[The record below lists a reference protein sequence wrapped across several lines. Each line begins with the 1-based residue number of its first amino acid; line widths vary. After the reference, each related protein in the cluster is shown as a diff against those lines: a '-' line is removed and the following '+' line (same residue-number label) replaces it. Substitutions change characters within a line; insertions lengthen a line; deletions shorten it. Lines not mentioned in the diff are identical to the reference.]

1 MKEDREHEFKA
12 RVLLVAETTN
22 DPQMLA
28 LIVALGQYVRP
39 RMPSG
44 DTNRLAAHEVTLHT
58 FQSRRYIICVLFIL
72 DFVT

>member
-1 MKEDREHEFKA
+1 MKEEDREHKKA

-28 LIVALGQYVRP
+28 LIVTLGQYVRP

-44 DTNRLAAHEVTLHT
+44 NTNGLAAHEVALHT